1 MSFFS
6 SAFSKIKKSHLV
18 FGLLFVIY
26 LTFFLWQ
33 RWNDSDESGWKK
45 IIVSDGKGYYSYLTH
60 LFIENDLTYRSDEHL
75 YAVPTEE
82 GNYIN
87 RFYCGT
93 AILEAPFFFLGY
105 GIAAIFNYPLDGYSE
120 PFAFCLVL
128 SAIFYTLA
136 GFYFIY
142 VILKRKFG
150 LDDNTALTV
159 IFIGALGTNII
170 FYATILAVFS
180 HAYSFFTIAWFM
192 YQFFKTI
199 EKPNT
204 KNILLSALLLS
215 LIVVIR
221 PVNGIVILLLP
232 FFFENG
238 KSFLDFTKK
247 ILFNKNVFY
256 LLIGGLIPVF
266 IQCWFWY
273 MQTGNWIEWSYK
285 QEGFNFTHPEI
296 FRVLF
301 SFRRGLFIY
310 CPLLLISLLGFYFW
324 WKESRWKASWL
335 FIFLLI
341 FTYVISSWW
350 HWTYGDTFG
359 MRPFNDV
366 IIIFMLLFGIL
377 IWKLKGWMR
386 KIVLVLSSFAV
397 FLNLVYAYQYTNE
410 IIRYSNMDRKKFFM
424 VFLKT
429 SDKYKRYF
437 GGINDIPPY
446 APNGFE
452 SIHYFETKYN
462 DKENG
467 FFHIK
472 GEEFPGG
479 TEFNY
484 PVDKHLV
491 RHMWI
496 EVSLKRK
503 LITEDGIKDLLF
515 VMHSV
520 DPNNDTIKLYST
532 ERVKEYPMET
542 AGEWQEVHL
551 RIWLP
556 NSFDGNDKVSL
567 YLWNKGKEEFYLD
580 DYRIN
585 VQLPIWEN

>member
-6 SAFSKIKKSHLV
+6 SAFSRIKKSHLV

-26 LTFFLWQ
+26 LTFFVWQ

-60 LFIENDLTYRSDEHL
+60 LFIENDLTYRADEHL
-75 YAVPTEE
+75 YAVPTDE
-82 GNYIN
+82 GKYIN

-142 VILKRKFG
+142 ILLKRKFG
-150 LDDNTALTV
+150 LDDNTALIV
-159 IFIGALGTNII
+159 VLIGALGTNII

-192 YQFFKTI
+192 YQFYKTI
-199 EKPNT
+199 ENTHT
-204 KNILLSALLLS
+204 KNIFLSAILLS

-221 PVNGIVILLLP
+221 PVNAVVVLLLP

-238 KSFLDFTKK
+238 KSFLNFSKNV
-247 ILFNKNVFY
+247 LFNKKIIF
-256 LLIGGLIPVF
+256 LLAGGLIPVF
-266 IQCWFWY
+266 IQCWFWF

-324 WKESRWKASWL
+324 WKESRWKTIWL
-335 FIFLLI
+335 FIFLFT

-377 IWKLKGWMR
+377 VWKLNGWMR
-386 KIVLVLSSFAV
+386 KTVLVISSFAV
-397 FLNLVYAYQYTNE
+397 FLNLVFAYQYTNE

-452 SIHYFETKYN
+452 SIHYFENKFD
-462 DKENG
+462 DKKNEV
-467 FFHIK
+467 FHIK

-479 TEFNY
+479 AEFIY
-484 PVDKHLV
+484 PADKHLV

-503 LITEDGIKDLLF
+503 LLTEDGMKELLF

-532 ERVKEYPMET
+532 ERVKEYPMERV
-542 AGEWQEVHL
+542 GEWEEVHL

-580 DYRIN
+580 DYKIN
-585 VQLPIWEN
+585 VQLPIWGK

>member
-6 SAFSKIKKSHLV
+6 SAFSRIKKSHLV

-26 LTFFLWQ
+26 LSFFLWQ

-60 LFIENDLTYRSDEHL
+60 LFIENDLTYRADEHL

-82 GNYIN
+82 GKYIN

-142 VILKRKFG
+142 ILLKRKFG
-150 LDDNTALTV
+150 LDDKTALTV
-159 IFIGALGTNII
+159 VFIGSLGTNII

-192 YQFFKTI
+192 FQFFKTI

-221 PVNGIVILLLP
+221 PVNAIVILLLP

-247 ILFNKNVFY
+247 ILFNKNVVY
-256 LLIGGLIPVF
+256 LLIGGIIPVF

-273 MQTGNWIEWSYK
+273 MQTGNWMEWSYK

-310 CPLLLISLLGFYFW
+310 CPLLLISLFGFYFW
-324 WKESRWKASWL
+324 WKESRWKTIWL
-335 FIFLLI
+335 FTFLFS
-341 FTYVISSWW
+341 FTYIISSWW

-377 IWKLKGWMR
+377 VWRLNGWMR
-386 KIVLVLSSFAV
+386 KTVLVISSFAV

-452 SIHYFETKYN
+452 SIHYFEN
-462 DKENG
+462 RFDDKENDV
-467 FFHIK
+467 FHIK

-479 TEFNY
+479 TEFIY
-484 PVDKHLV
+484 PADKHFV

-503 LITEDGIKDLLF
+503 LLTEDGVKDLLF

-532 ERVKEYPMET
+532 ERVKEYPIET
-542 AGEWQEVHL
+542 AGEWEEVHL

-580 DYRIN
+580 DYKIN
-585 VQLPIWEN
+585 VQLPIW

>member
-1 MSFFS
+1 MSFFNS
-6 SAFSKIKKSHLV
+6 IFSRIKKAHLV

-60 LFIENDLTYRSDEHL
+60 LFIENDLTYRADEHL
-75 YAVPTEE
+75 YAVPTDE
-82 GNYIN
+82 GKYIN

-105 GIAAIFNYPLDGYSE
+105 GVATIFNYPLDGYSE

-142 VILKRKFG
+142 ILLKRKFG

-159 IFIGALGTNII
+159 VFIGALGTNII

-180 HAYSFFTIAWFM
+180 HAYSFFTIAWLM
-192 YQFFKTI
+192 YQFYKTI
-199 EKPNT
+199 EKPST
-204 KNILLSALLLS
+204 KNVFISALLLS

-221 PVNGIVILLLP
+221 PVNAIVILLLP

-247 ILFNKNVFY
+247 ILLNKNVLY

-273 MQTGNWIEWSYK
+273 MQTGNWMEWSYK

-310 CPLLLISLLGFYFW
+310 CPLLLISLFGFYFW
-324 WKESRWKASWL
+324 WKESRWKTIWL
-335 FIFLLI
+335 FTFLFF
-341 FTYVISSWW
+341 FTYIISSWW

-377 IWKLKGWMR
+377 IWKLQGWMKR
-386 KIVLVLSSFAV
+386 IILVFSCFAV

-452 SIHYFETKYN
+452 SIHYFENKFD
-462 DKENG
+462 DKENNV
-467 FFHIK
+467 FHIK

-479 TEFNY
+479 TEFIY
-484 PVDKHLV
+484 PADKHFV

-503 LITEDGIKDLLF
+503 LLTADGAKDLLF
-515 VMHSV
+515 VMHSI

-532 ERVKEYPMET
+532 ERVKEYPIET
-542 AGEWQEVHL
+542 IGEWEEIHL

-556 NSFDGNDKVSL
+556 NSFDGKDKVSL

-580 DYRIN
+580 DFKIN
-585 VQLPIWEN
+585 VQLPIWVK

>member
-6 SAFSKIKKSHLV
+6 SMFSRIKKSHLV

-26 LTFFLWQ
+26 ISFFLWQ

-60 LFIENDLTYRSDEHL
+60 LFIENDLTYRADEHL
-75 YAVPTEE
+75 YAVPTED
-82 GNYIN
+82 GKYIN

-105 GIAAIFNYPLDGYSE
+105 GIAAVFNYPLDGYSE

-142 VILKRKFG
+142 VLLKRKFG
-150 LDDNTALTV
+150 LDEKTALTV
-159 IFIGALGTNII
+159 VFIGALGTNII

-192 YQFFKTI
+192 HQFYKTI
-199 EKPNT
+199 ENSST
-204 KNILLSALLLS
+204 KNVFLSAILLS

-221 PVNGIVILLLP
+221 PVNTLVVLLLP

-247 ILFNKNVFY
+247 ILFNKNVLY

-266 IQCWFWY
+266 IQCWFWL

-285 QEGFNFTHPEI
+285 QEGFNFSHPEI

-310 CPLLLISLLGFYFW
+310 CPLLLISLAGFYFW
-324 WKESRWKASWL
+324 WKESKWKTIWL
-335 FIFLLI
+335 SVFLFS

-377 IWKLKGWMR
+377 IWKLKGWM
-386 KIVLVLSSFAV
+386 KKLVLLLSCFAV
-397 FLNLVYAYQYTNE
+397 FLNLIYAYQYTNE

-452 SIHYFETKYN
+452 SIHYFENKFN
-462 DKENG
+462 EKGNG
-467 FFHIK
+467 VFQIK

-479 TEFNY
+479 TEFIY
-484 PVDKHLV
+484 PKEKHFI
-491 RHMWI
+491 RHAWI

-503 LITEDGIKDLLF
+503 LFTEDGMKELLF
-515 VMHSV
+515 VVHTV
-520 DPNNDTIKLYST
+520 DSKNDSIKLYTT
-532 ERVKEYPMET
+532 ERVKEYPIET
-542 AGEWQEVHL
+542 VGEWEEVHL

-556 NSFDGNDKVSL
+556 NSFDGGDKVSL
-567 YLWNKGKEEFYLD
+567 YLWNKGKEEFYID
-580 DYRIN
+580 DFKIN
-585 VQLPIWEN
+585 FQLPIWEN